1 MTITRQ
7 VAITLAPSL
16 SLAVISFNAHATPTS
31 TSQSQPGQVSVHR
44 NNRSESDDSFSV
56 GGSPAKADQLSTIIR
71 LWEETF
77 DRMK

>member
-56 GGSPAKADQLSTIIR
+56 GGSPAKRTNSQLSSGSGKR
-71 LWEETF
+71 LLIE
-77 DRMK
+77 